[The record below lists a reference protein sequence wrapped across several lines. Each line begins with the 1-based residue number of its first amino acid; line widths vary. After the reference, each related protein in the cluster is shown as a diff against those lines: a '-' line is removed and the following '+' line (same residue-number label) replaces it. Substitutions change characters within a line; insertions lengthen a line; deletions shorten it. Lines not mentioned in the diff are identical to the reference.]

1 MTGDQQSERLD
12 QDEDADNVE
21 RFRVLV
27 GARLA
32 RLGVPMTVTTL
43 DDDHEIEKRYDID
56 RLRVEVGYLSSDARY
71 LRRTPPKSSMSLTT
85 TSRIVATR
93 MGGNSDD
100 RARLGTP
107 SDTH

>member
-56 RLRVEVGYLSSDARY
+56 RLRVEVGVPLV
-71 LRRTPPKSSMSLTT
+71 RRPIP
-85 TSRIVATR
+85 ATHAAEVVDV
-93 MGGNSDD
+93 SDD
-100 RARLGTP
+100 DVEDRGNANGRQLR
-107 SDTH
+107 